1 MSDNVISEQTNDLY
15 PNTLTFGKKTLANLS
30 TQKNQFE
37 ILTNLNQVYT
47 NFPSLSNAT
56 KGQLY
61 INPDNLRVSIGSA
74 RVRSTKG
81 DWSGQTKNYNI
92 YLNTIAVE
100 DNGSVVVPSNPN
112 PPDSGGGENQ
122 GDTPSNPNPPE
133 SGGGENQGNDN
144 QIIIV
149 NNTGLQYFQL
159 KELLQVFE
167 VVYSDT
173 TENVH
178 NTSSEISGNTT
189 NIVGFSYKFDYGR
202 TIEKLNKLKMKTN
215 IQTPNGDIYCVIR
228 KCREMYESGGPGYV
242 SPTHISQYLQG
253 SQVISVSKSPAK
265 INNGFYEWFFPKNF
279 SLQHTANNVVYLITF
294 HTKKEQKW
302 DSDSLTGVEVNVS
315 NESNV
320 ESNLQYIWNAD
331 LTPTNS
337 LASATFSY
345 NTPMGAIIKG

>member
-1 MSDNVISEQTNDLY
+1 MSDNVISEEINDLY
-15 PNTLTFGKKTLANLS
+15 PNDLTFGKKTLAKLS

-37 ILTNLNQVYT
+37 ILKNINQVYT
-47 NFPSLSNAT
+47 NFPSLTNAT

-61 INPDNLRVSIGSA
+61 INPDNLRVSLGVA
-74 RVRSTKG
+74 KVRSTKG
-81 DWSGQTKNYNI
+81 DWTGQEKNYNI

-100 DNGSVVVPSNPN
+100 DNGSVVEPSDPTPPTNPDVP
-112 PPDSGGGENQ
+112 DQ
-122 GDTPSNPNPPE
+122 GDDEDN
-133 SGGGENQGNDN
+133 N

-149 NNTGLQYFQL
+149 NNTGLQYYQL

-173 TENVH
+173 TENIH

-215 IQTPNGDIYCVIR
+215 IQTPNVDVYCVIR
-228 KCREMYESGGPGYV
+228 KCRELFQSGGPNYT
-242 SPTHISQYLQG
+242 PPIQITQYLQD

-265 INNGFYEWFFPKNF
+265 INNGFYEWFFSKNF
-279 SLQHTANNVVYLITF
+279 SLQHTENNVVYLITF
-294 HTKKEQKW
+294 HTKKEQEW
-302 DSDSLTGVEVNVS
+302 NSDSLTGVEVMVS
-315 NESNV
+315 SESNV
-320 ESNLQYIWNAD
+320 ESNLQYIWNTE
-331 LTPTNS
+331 LSPSNS

-345 NTPMGAIIKG
+345 NTPIGAIIKG

>member
-1 MSDNVISEQTNDLY
+1 MSDNVISEETNDLY
-15 PNTLTFGKKTLANLS
+15 PNNLTFGKKTLAKLS

-61 INPDNLRVSIGSA
+61 INPDNLRVSLGSA
-74 RVRSTKG
+74 RVRTTKG

-92 YLNTIAVE
+92 FLNTIAVE
-100 DNGSVVVPSNPN
+100 DNGSVIEPSNPN
-112 PPDSGGGENQ
+112 TPDSGGGENQ
-122 GDTPSNPNPPE
+122 GDTPTNPNPPE
-133 SGGGENQGNDN
+133 TGGDENQGDN
-144 QIIIV
+144 NEIIIV
-149 NNTGLQYFQL
+149 NNTGLQYYQL

-173 TENVH
+173 TKNVH
-178 NTSSEISGNTT
+178 NTGSENSENTQT
-189 NIVGFSYKFDYGR
+189 IVGFSYKFDYGR
-202 TIEKLNKLKMKTN
+202 TIEKLNKLQMKTN
-215 IQTPNGDIYCVIR
+215 EETPNGDIYCVIR
-228 KCREMYESGGPGYV
+228 KCKEMYESGGASYNPPRYI
-242 SPTHISQYLQG
+242 TQYLQD

-265 INNGFYEWFFPKNF
+265 INNGFYEWFFSKNF
-279 SLQHTANNVVYLITF
+279 SLQHATNNVVYLITF

-320 ESNLQYIWNAD
+320 ESKLQYIWD
-331 LTPTNS
+331 ISLTPTNS

-345 NTPMGAIIKG
+345 NAPIGAIIKE

>member
-74 RVRSTKG
+74 RVRHTKG

-92 YLNTIAVE
+92 FLNTIAVE
-100 DNGSVVVPSNPN
+100 DNGSVVVPSPN
-112 PPDSGGGENQ
+112 PPSSGD
-122 GDTPSNPNPPE
+122 DTTNPNPPE
-133 SGGGENQGNDN
+133 SGGDENQGDN
-144 QIIIV
+144 NEIIIV
-149 NNTGLQYFQL
+149 NNTGIQYYQL

-178 NTSSEISGNTT
+178 NTGSGDSENIST
-189 NIVGFSYKFDYGR
+189 IVGFSYKFDYGR
-202 TIEKLNKLKMKTN
+202 TIEKLNKLQMKTN
-215 IQTPNGDIYCVIR
+215 EQTPNGDIYCVIR
-228 KCREMYESGGPGYV
+228 KCKEMYESGGANYNPPRYI
-242 SPTHISQYLQG
+242 TQYLQG

-302 DSDSLTGVEVNVS
+302 DSDSLTSVEANVS

-320 ESNLQYIWNAD
+320 ESKLQYIWETD

-337 LASATFSY
+337 LANATFSY
-345 NTPMGAIIKG
+345 NAPIGAIIKG

>member
-74 RVRSTKG
+74 RVRHTKG

-92 YLNTIAVE
+92 FLNTIAVE
-100 DNGSVVVPSNPN
+100 DNGSVVVPSPN
-112 PPDSGGGENQ
+112 PPVSGD
-122 GDTPSNPNPPE
+122 DTTNPNPPE
-133 SGGGENQGNDN
+133 SGGDENQGDN
-144 QIIIV
+144 NEVIIV
-149 NNTGLQYFQL
+149 NNTGIQYYQL

-173 TENVH
+173 TTNVH
-178 NTSSEISGNTT
+178 NTLSASADSENTST

-202 TIEKLNKLKMKTN
+202 TIEKLNKLQMKTN
-215 IQTPNGDIYCVIR
+215 EQTPNGDIYCVIR
-228 KCREMYESGGPGYV
+228 KCKEMYESGGANYTPPMY
-242 SPTHISQYLQG
+242 ISQYLQD

-265 INNGFYEWFFPKNF
+265 IKNGFYEWFFPKNF

-294 HTKKEQKW
+294 HNKKEQKW
-302 DSDSLTGVEVNVS
+302 DSDSLTGVEANVS
-315 NESNV
+315 DESNV
-320 ESNLQYIWNAD
+320 ESNLQYIWDAD

-345 NTPMGAIIKG
+345 NAPIGAIIKG